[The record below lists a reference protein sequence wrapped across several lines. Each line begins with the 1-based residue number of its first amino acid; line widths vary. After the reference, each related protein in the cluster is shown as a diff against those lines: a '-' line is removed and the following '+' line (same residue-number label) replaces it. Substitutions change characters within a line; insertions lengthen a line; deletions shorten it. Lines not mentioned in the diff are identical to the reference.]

1 MRDCWMRIARNDYE
15 GRRKGRP
22 LTFFDLYVRGNRA
35 CMEFCCKFCCRLRVD
50 TEEGCGIM
58 EIYRY

>member
-15 GRRKGRP
+15 GRQKWRP
-22 LTFFDLYVRGNRA
+22 LTFFDLYVRENRV
-35 CMEFCCKFCCRLRVD
+35 CMEFCCKFRVD
-50 TEEGCGIM
+50 TGEGCGIM